1 MNNMEQQTQTEGKKM
16 KNKLFDLNKEEIDS
30 ELSILFMGRMD
41 KTLYYEFMKR
51 IPAIYEC
58 ATHNKKMYSESL
70 ETDNIRMINLL
81 NDIKK
86 ITFEF
91 KDGVYS
97 FKLSPELEDFCK
109 KYIEL

>member
-1 MNNMEQQTQTEGKKM
+1 M

-58 ATHNKKMYSESL
+58 ATHNKKC
-70 ETDNIRMINLL
+70 TPNH
-81 NDIKK
+81 
-86 ITFEF
+86 
-91 KDGVYS
+91 
-97 FKLSPELEDFCK
+97 
-109 KYIEL
+109 

>member
-1 MNNMEQQTQTEGKKM
+1 M
-16 KNKLFDLNKEEIDS
+16 KNKLFNLSVKELDS
-30 ELSILFMGRMD
+30 DLSILFAGRID

-58 ATHNKKMYSESL
+58 ATHNKKMHSDSL
-70 ETDNIRMINLL
+70 EADNIRMINLL

-91 KDGVYS
+91 KEGVYS
-97 FKLSPELEDFCK
+97 FKLSPELEEFCK